1 MYLRNLFR
9 QVFDF
14 IVRIFQMVELNL
26 AFLFMDVFFLIE
38 KGNCFYQHLA
48 LKGLTF
54 TAFINKTCHM
64 LQKVWYHTLNVKTF
78 RLSLFRMNER

>member
-26 AFLFMDVFFLIE
+26 EFLFMDVFFFE
-38 KGNCFYQHLA
+38 
-48 LKGLTF
+48 
-54 TAFINKTCHM
+54 
-64 LQKVWYHTLNVKTF
+64 
-78 RLSLFRMNER
+78 